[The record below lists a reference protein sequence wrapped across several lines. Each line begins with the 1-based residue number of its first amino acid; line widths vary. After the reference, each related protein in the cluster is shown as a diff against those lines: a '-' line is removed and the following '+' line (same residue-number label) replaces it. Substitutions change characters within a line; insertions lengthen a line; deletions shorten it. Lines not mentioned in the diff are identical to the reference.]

1 MPNATPVAR
10 RVTMAANPQGT
21 RGLVSEPGT
30 ASGLATHRKSVED
43 FNAHNAV
50 GVSIAYTRD
59 ATVHD
64 PLYPQPL
71 HGREAIREEYAALFR
86 SHPDV
91 RLTVRSATA
100 AKGLVCYE
108 MLLTGTHT
116 GPLDV
121 AGGEIPPSQRRL
133 ELPMAAFVDVDE
145 HGQYREVRRY
155 YDVSTFLQQLGLE
168 ST

>member
-1 MPNATPVAR
+1 
-10 RVTMAANPQGT
+10 MAANPQRT
-21 RGLVSEPGT
+21 RPLAGKPGT
-30 ASGLATHRKSVED
+30 APGLATHEKSVEH
-43 FNAHNAV
+43 FNAHDAA
-50 GVSIAYTRD
+50 GVSMAYARD
-59 ATVHD
+59 ATLHD

-71 HGREAIREEYAALFR
+71 HGREVIRDDYAAFFR